1 MKTERKTSIKIKI
14 RDKKKF
20 TRNSMGGN
28 FPGGSFPGDN
38 FP

>member
-1 MKTERKTSIKIKI
+1 MKTETKTSIKIKV

-20 TRNSMGGN
+20 TKNSMGGS
-28 FPGGSFPGDN
+28 FPGGSFPGGK